1 MQLRAEELERH
12 LARDL
17 APLYII
23 HGDEPLQSLEA
34 ADAIRAQARARGY
47 AEREVLTV
55 ERSFDWSLLA
65 TSSAN
70 LSLFSSKK
78 LIELRIPGGKP
89 GTEGAAAIV
98 QYCAALVADVLT
110 IVTLPKLDRRSQE
123 TAWFKALTRAG
134 VLINTF
140 QVERAQ
146 LPQWI
151 AARLARQKQKADRE
165 TLQFL
170 ADSVEGNLL
179 AAHQEIQKLGL
190 LFAPGELAFE
200 AVRGAV
206 LNVARFD
213 AFQLNEAMLAGDTAR
228 LARMLDGLRSEGEA
242 PPKILWV
249 LAGEIRAI
257 AKVQAGMAAGE
268 DTQQLYRNNR
278 VWGATHQQLVAQAAR
293 RLKSA
298 ALAQALRHAAR
309 IDRTIKGLGRGDVW
323 DELLQLCL
331 RFARSPAGSSPVRA
345 TPSTRAVSAAR
356 T

>member
-12 LARDL
+12 LARSL
-17 APLYII
+17 ANLYVI

-34 ADAIRAQARARGY
+34 ADAIRAQARAQGY
-47 AEREVLTV
+47 AEREVLAV
-55 ERSFDWSLLA
+55 ERGFDWSLLSA
-65 TSSAN
+65 SGAN

-98 QYCAALVADVLT
+98 QYCAAPVPDLLT
-110 IVTLPKLDRRSQE
+110 IVSLPKLDRRTQD
-123 TAWFKALTRAG
+123 TAWFKALTRDG

-190 LFAPGELAFE
+190 LFPPGELAFDP
-200 AVRGAV
+200 VCGAV
-206 LNVARFD
+206 LNVARYD
-213 AFQLNEAMLAGDTAR
+213 AFKLNEAMLAGDTAR
-228 LARMLDGLRSEGEA
+228 LARMLDGLKSEGEA

-249 LAGEIRAI
+249 LSEEIRAV
-257 AKVQAGMAAGE
+257 AKVQAGLAQGE
-268 DTQQLYRNNR
+268 DLQQLCRNNR
-278 VWGATHQQLVAQAAR
+278 VWGGVRQQLVTEAAR

-298 ALAQALRHAAR
+298 ALGQALRHAAR
-309 IDRTIKGLGRGDVW
+309 IDRTVKGLARGDVW

-331 RFARSPAGSSPVRA
+331 RFAR
-345 TPSTRAVSAAR
+345 
-356 T
+356 

>member
-12 LARDL
+12 LARSL
-17 APLYII
+17 APLYVI

-34 ADAIRAQARARGY
+34 ADAIRAQARAQGY
-47 AEREVLTV
+47 AEREVFAV

-65 TSSAN
+65 RSGAS

-89 GTEGAAAIV
+89 GTEGADAIV
-98 QYCAALVADVLT
+98 RYCSALVADVLT
-110 IVTLPKLDRRSQE
+110 IVTLPKLDRRSQD
-123 TAWFKALTRAG
+123 TAWFKALARNG

-190 LFAPGELAFE
+190 LFPPGELAFE

-206 LNVARFD
+206 LNVARYD
-213 AFQLNEAMLAGDTAR
+213 AFKLNEAMLAGDTAR
-228 LARMLDGLRSEGEA
+228 LARMLDGLKSEGEA
-242 PPKILWV
+242 PPKLLWV
-249 LAGEIRAI
+249 LSEEIRAV
-257 AKVQAGMAAGE
+257 AKVQAGMAAGA
-268 DTQQLYRNNR
+268 DSQQLFRNNR
-278 VWGATHQQLVAQAAR
+278 IWGATHQQLVTEAAR

-309 IDRTIKGLGRGDVW
+309 IDRTIKGLARGDVW

-331 RFARSPAGSSPVRA
+331 RFARAPAGS
-345 TPSTRAVSAAR
+345 
-356 T
+356 

>member
-12 LARDL
+12 LARSL
-17 APLYII
+17 ANLYII

-34 ADAIRAQARARGY
+34 ADAIRARARAQGF
-47 AEREVLTV
+47 AEREVLAV
-55 ERSFDWSLLA
+55 ERGFDWKLLA
-65 TSSAN
+65 ASGAN

-98 QYCAALVADVLT
+98 QYCAAPAPDLLT
-110 IVTLPKLDRRSQE
+110 VVSLPKLDRRTQE
-123 TAWFKALTRAG
+123 TAWFRALTRAG

-190 LFAPGELAFE
+190 LFAPGELAFDP
-200 AVRGAV
+200 VCGAV
-206 LNVARFD
+206 LNVARYD
-213 AFQLNEAMLAGDTAR
+213 AFKLNEAMLAGDRPR
-228 LARMLDGLRSEGEA
+228 LARMLDGLKSEGEA

-249 LAGEIRAI
+249 LSEEIRAV
-257 AKVQAGMAAGE
+257 AKVQAGLAQGE
-268 DTQQLYRNNR
+268 DLQQVYRNNR
-278 VWGATHQQLVAQAAR
+278 VWGGVRQQLVTEAAR

-298 ALAQALRHAAR
+298 ALGQALRHAAL
-309 IDRTIKGLGRGDVW
+309 IDRTVKGLARGDVW

-331 RFARSPAGSSPVRA
+331 RFAR
-345 TPSTRAVSAAR
+345 
-356 T
+356 

>member
-1 MQLRAEELERH
+1 MQLRAEELQRH
-12 LARDL
+12 LARSL
-17 APLYII
+17 APLYVI

-34 ADAIRAQARARGY
+34 ADAIRAKARAEGY
-47 AEREVLTV
+47 AEREVLAV

-65 TSSAN
+65 ASGAN

-98 QYCAALVADVLT
+98 QYCSASVADLLT
-110 IVTLPKLDRRSQE
+110 IVSLPKLDRRSQD
-123 TAWFKALTRAG
+123 TAWFKALTRKG

-151 AARLARQKQKADRE
+151 AGRLARQQQKADRE

-190 LFAPGELAFE
+190 LFAPGELGFD
-200 AVRGAV
+200 AVCSAV
-206 LNVARFD
+206 LNVARYD
-213 AFQLNEAMLAGDTAR
+213 AFKLNEAMLLGDRAR
-228 LARMLDGLRSEGEA
+228 LARMLDGLKSEGEA

-249 LAGEIRAI
+249 LAEEIRAV
-257 AKVQAGMAAGE
+257 AKVHTGLAQGE
-268 DTQQLYRNNR
+268 DLQRLCSNNR
-278 VWGATHQQLVAQAAR
+278 VWGDVRQRGVAEAAR
-293 RLKSA
+293 RLTSA

-309 IDRTIKGLGRGDVW
+309 IDRTIKGLARGDVW

-331 RFARSPAGSSPVRA
+331 RFAR
-345 TPSTRAVSAAR
+345 
-356 T
+356 

>member
-12 LARDL
+12 LARGL
-17 APLYII
+17 APLYVI

-34 ADAIRAQARARGY
+34 ADAIRARARALGY
-47 AEREVLTV
+47 AEREVLAV
-55 ERSFDWSLLA
+55 ERSFDWSLLG
-65 TSSAN
+65 TSAAN
-70 LSLFSSKK
+70 LSLFSPKK

-98 QYCAALVADVLT
+98 KYCAAPVADLLT
-110 IVTLPKLDRRSQE
+110 IVTLPKLDRRTQDS
-123 TAWFKALTRAG
+123 AWFKALTRAG

-190 LFAPGELAFE
+190 LFAPGELAFD

-206 LNVARFD
+206 LNVARYD
-213 AFQLNEAMLAGDTAR
+213 AFKLNEAMLMGDRAR

-242 PPKILWV
+242 PPKLLWV
-249 LAGEIRAI
+249 LAEEIRAV
-257 AKVQAGMAAGE
+257 AKVQAGLAQGE
-268 DTQQLYRNNR
+268 DLRRLYSNNR
-278 VWGATHQQLVAQAAR
+278 VWGDARQRAVADAAR

-298 ALAQALRHAAR
+298 ALARALRHAAR
-309 IDRTIKGLGRGDVW
+309 IDRTIKGLARGDVW

-331 RFARSPAGSSPVRA
+331 RFAR
-345 TPSTRAVSAAR
+345 
-356 T
+356 

>member
-12 LARDL
+12 LSRSL
-17 APLYII
+17 ASLYVI

-34 ADAIRAQARARGY
+34 ADAIRAKARAQGY
-47 AEREVLTV
+47 AEREVLAV

-65 TSSAN
+65 ASGAS

-89 GTEGAAAIV
+89 GAEGAAAIV
-98 QYCAALVADVLT
+98 QYCSALVPDVLT
-110 IVTLPKLDRRSQE
+110 IVALPKLDRRTQDA
-123 TAWFKALTRAG
+123 AWFKALTRNG

-151 AARLARQKQKADRE
+151 AARLARQEQKAGRE

-190 LFAPGELAFE
+190 LFAPGELAFDP
-200 AVRGAV
+200 VRSAV
-206 LNVARFD
+206 LNVARYD
-213 AFQLNEAMLAGDTAR
+213 AFKLNEAMLAGDTAR

-249 LAGEIRAI
+249 LSEEIRAV
-257 AKVQAGMAAGE
+257 AKVQAGLARGE
-268 DTQQLYRNNR
+268 DLQRLYGNHR
-278 VWGATHQQLVAQAAR
+278 VWGEVRQRGVAEAAR
-293 RLKSA
+293 RLKAA

-309 IDRTIKGLGRGDVW
+309 IDRTIKGLARGDIW

-331 RFARSPAGSSPVRA
+331 RFAH
-345 TPSTRAVSAAR
+345 
-356 T
+356 

>member
-12 LARDL
+12 LSRSL
-17 APLYII
+17 AALYVI

-34 ADAIRAQARARGY
+34 ADAIRAAAREKGY
-47 AEREVLTV
+47 AEREVLTA
-55 ERSFDWSLLA
+55 ERSFDWNQLLVSGA
-65 TSSAN
+65 S

-98 QYCAALVADVLT
+98 QHCLAPAPDVLT
-110 IVTLPKLDRRSQE
+110 IVTLPRLDRRAQDA
-123 TAWFKALTRAG
+123 AWFKALTREG

-151 AARLARQKQKADRE
+151 AGRLARQKQKADRE

-190 LFAPGELAFE
+190 LFPPGELAFDP
-200 AVRGAV
+200 VCGAV
-206 LNVARFD
+206 LNVARYD
-213 AFQLNEAMLAGDTAR
+213 AFKLNEAMLAGDKAR
-228 LARMLDGLRSEGEA
+228 LARMLDGLKSEGEA

-249 LAGEIRAI
+249 LAEEIRAV
-257 AKVQAGMAAGE
+257 AKVQAGMVQGE
-268 DTQQLYRNNR
+268 DLQQLYRNNR
-278 VWGATHQQLVAQAAR
+278 VWGGVRQQQVTEAAR

-298 ALAQALRHAAR
+298 ALGQALRHAAR
-309 IDRTIKGLGRGDVW
+309 IDRTVKGLARGDVW

-331 RFARSPAGSSPVRA
+331 RFAR
-345 TPSTRAVSAAR
+345 
-356 T
+356 

>member
-1 MQLRAEELERH
+1 MQLRAEELKRQLSRS
-12 LARDL
+12 LANR
-17 APLYII
+17 YVI

-34 ADAIRAQARARGY
+34 ADAIRAQARAQGF
-47 AEREVLTV
+47 AEREVLAV
-55 ERSFDWSLLA
+55 ERGFDWSLLA
-65 TSSAN
+65 ASGAN

-98 QYCAALVADVLT
+98 QYCSAPVPDLLT
-110 IVTLPKLDRRSQE
+110 IVTLPKLDRRTQD
-123 TAWFKALTRAG
+123 TAWFKALTRNG

-190 LFAPGELAFE
+190 LFAPGELVFD
-200 AVRGAV
+200 AVCGAV
-206 LNVARFD
+206 LNVARYD
-213 AFQLNEAMLAGDTAR
+213 AFKLNEAMLAGDKAR
-228 LARMLDGLRSEGEA
+228 LARMLDGLKNEGEA

-249 LAGEIRAI
+249 LSEEIRAV
-257 AKVQAGMAAGE
+257 AKVQAGLAQGE
-268 DTQQLYRNNR
+268 DLQQLYRNNR
-278 VWGATHQQLVAQAAR
+278 VWGGVHQQLVNEAAR

-309 IDRTIKGLGRGDVW
+309 IDRTVKGLARGDVW

-331 RFARSPAGSSPVRA
+331 RFAR
-345 TPSTRAVSAAR
+345 
-356 T
+356 